1 MARKNIFIILIFTL
15 ALILGACAPQAEPEV
30 EEPVMEIPAEEAS
43 VEQAEVVDEEASA
56 EVPAE
61 EVEPTPEVLEL
72 VDGLGRTVSIEL
84 PVERI
89 ISLAPSNTEI
99 LFAIGAGDQI
109 IARDAFSDYPE
120 EALEITDI
128 GGGWGDIDTETILTL
143 DADLVF
149 AAGLTA
155 PEQIQSLEDLGLTVY
170 ALENPTDLPG
180 MYENLRTT
188 AMITGHETEAE
199 ALIESLMARV
209 AAVEEKVADVE
220 EIPTLFYELDAT
232 DPNAPWTSGP
242 GTFIDTLITMAG
254 GANIGGVL
262 EGAWAQIN
270 LEELIAQDPN
280 IILLGDFLYGG
291 ITPEDVIARPGWEGL
306 SAVQNE
312 QVFTFNDNLV
322 GRPGPRLVDGLEE
335 LAKFLHPDL
344 FE

>member
-1 MARKNIFIILIFTL
+1 MARNNILIMLIFAL
-15 ALILGACAPQAEPEV
+15 VLILGACTPQSEPEG
-30 EEPVMEIPAEEAS
+30 EQPVMEIPAEEAT
-43 VEQAEVVDEEASA
+43 VEQAEVVNEEAPA
-56 EVPAE
+56 EEPAE
-61 EVEPTPEVLEL
+61 EVEPAPEVLEL

-99 LFAIGAGDQI
+99 LFAIGAGEQI
-109 IARDAFSDYPE
+109 VARDAFSDYPE
-120 EALEITDI
+120 EALEKTDI

-143 DADLVF
+143 NADLVF

-170 ALENPTDLPG
+170 VLENPTDLPG

-188 AMITGHETEAE
+188 AVITGHEEETAV
-199 ALIESLMARV
+199 LIESLEARV
-209 AAVEEKVADVE
+209 AAIEEKVAGVE
-220 EIPTLFYELDAT
+220 ETPSIFYELDAT

-254 GANIGGVL
+254 GSNIGSVL

-270 LEELIAQDPN
+270 LEELINQDPD

-291 ITPEDVIARPGWEGL
+291 VTPETVAARAGWEGL

-322 GRPGPRLVDGLEE
+322 GRPGPRLVEGLEE
-335 LAKFLHPDL
+335 LARFLHPDL